1 VCVCVTDTH
10 THTHT
15 HTLRLHGEETSDI
28 FKLNVTWWSHLCF
41 FVLLVDL
48 SRRQF
53 LEEIKHCS
61 SLNSCIMYSV
71 CVHCILDLQHH
82 ICCFEPSIF
91 KLFCNEVICISLC
104 SKATDDFTAEIPAVR
119 FIDNGTNLQCTLM
132 LCNSHSYKTSELLSK
147 YASINEDVRV
157 LGVVFRLWAQV
168 STSIV
173 HVV

>member
-1 VCVCVTDTH
+1 M
-10 THTHT
+10 
-15 HTLRLHGEETSDI
+15 
-28 FKLNVTWWSHLCF
+28 
-41 FVLLVDL
+41 LLVDL